1 MKIIDLDKNIGFS
14 SCANLGYLFR
24 KAKTGCFGLIIA
36 VALLANAQELKA
48 QESMIPELSYPFL
61 EKLIFSAKQ
70 NYPLMAANLRR
81 INFANYNVKKAK
93 LSWFDFFTLSAFYSP
108 STSVTLTNATLT
120 GVQIGL
126 FINFSNVIQKPTLI
140 KQSREEL
147 AIAQLTADQYAITL
161 ETDVKNR
168 YFRYMQA
175 LSVLRVQNQ
184 NAIDIEALFKQ
195 IKFKFERGEE
205 TLENFTKLMIQNA
218 DQKQKIIDAES
229 TVLIAKTNLEELVGK
244 KLEEIK

>member
-1 MKIIDLDKNIGFS
+1 MRIIGLDINYPKSCLLSSVRVSCIRQRLFFLLFS
-14 SCANLGYLFR
+14 FSFLLGSSR
-24 KAKTGCFGLIIA
+24 EIR
-36 VALLANAQELKA
+36 A

-70 NYPLMAANLRR
+70 NYPLMKANLRR
-81 INFANYNVKKAK
+81 VNVANYNLQKAR

-126 FINFSNVIQKPTLI
+126 FINFSNIIQKPTVI
-140 KQSREEL
+140 RQTREEL
-147 AIAQLTADQYAITL
+147 AIAQLTAEQYAITL

-168 YFRYMQA
+168 YFRYMQT
-175 LSVLRVQNQ
+175 LSVLKVQNQ
-184 NAIDIEALFKQ
+184 NAIDIEALYKQ
-195 IKFKFERGEE
+195 LKFRYERGGE
-205 TLENFTKLMIQNA
+205 TLENFTKVMIQNA
-218 DQKQKIIDAES
+218 DQRQKIIDAES
-229 TVLIAKTNLEELVGK
+229 AALIAKNALEELVGK

>member
-1 MKIIDLDKNIGFS
+1 MRIIGLDIKNAFVD
-14 SCANLGYLFR
+14 ALFFVVLR
-24 KAKTGCFGLIIA
+24 KATRKIVTLGFMVLFLMIKSHSTQAQGL
-36 VALLANAQELKA
+36 
-48 QESMIPELSYPFL
+48 MIPELSYPFL
-61 EKLIFSAKQ
+61 EKLIYSAKQ
-70 NYPLMAANLRR
+70 NYPLMKANLRR
-81 INFANYNVKKAK
+81 VNFANYNLKKAK

-120 GVQIGL
+120 GVQVGL
-126 FINFSNVIQKPTLI
+126 FINFSNIIQKPTLI
-140 KQSREEL
+140 KQTREEV

-175 LSVLRVQNQ
+175 LSVLRIQNQ

-195 IKFKFERGEE
+195 IKFKYERGEE
-205 TLENFTKLMIQNA
+205 TLENFSKLMIQNA
-218 DQKQKIIDAES
+218 DQKQKIIEAES
-229 TVLIAKTNLEELVGK
+229 AALIAKTTLEELVGK

>member
-1 MKIIDLDKNIGFS
+1 MKIMGLDINIRILPS
-14 SCANLGYLFR
+14 SNFGYLIQ
-24 KAKTGCFGLIIA
+24 KVKTIWMGLMIACILLGNAK
-36 VALLANAQELKA
+36 ESKA

-120 GVQIGL
+120 GIQIGI
-126 FINFSNVIQKPTLI
+126 FINFSNIIQKPTLI

-168 YFRYMQA
+168 YFRYMQT
-175 LSVLRVQNQ
+175 LTVLRVQNQ
-184 NAIDIEALFKQ
+184 NAIDIDALFKQ

-229 TVLIAKTNLEELVGK
+229 AILIAKTNLEELVGK

>member
-1 MKIIDLDKNIGFS
+1 MKIIGLDINISFS
-14 SCANLGYLFR
+14 PCSKFGYLLLSTKR
-24 KAKTGCFGLIIA
+24 RCLSVLVACF
-36 VALLANAQELKA
+36 LLLNTKELKA
-48 QESMIPELSYPFL
+48 QESMIPDLSYPFL
-61 EKLIFSAKQ
+61 EKLIYSAKQ
-70 NYPLMAANLRR
+70 NYPLMAANLRKV
-81 INFANYNVKKAK
+81 NFANYNLKKAK

-108 STSVTLTNATLT
+108 STSITLTNATLT
-120 GVQIGL
+120 GVQIGI
-126 FINFSNVIQKPTLI
+126 FINFSNIIQKPTLI
-140 KQSREEL
+140 KQSKEEV

-161 ETDVKNR
+161 ETEVKNR
-168 YFRYMQA
+168 YFRYMQS

-195 IKFKFERGEE
+195 IKFKYERGEE

-229 TVLIAKTNLEELVGK
+229 TVLIAKTTLEELVGK

>member
-1 MKIIDLDKNIGFS
+1 MKIIGLDINN
-14 SCANLGYLFR
+14 ANSPYCKFGYLFHAS
-24 KAKTGCFGLIIA
+24 KKGCLSL
-36 VALLANAQELKA
+36 LLACLLLLNAKESSA

-61 EKLIFSAKQ
+61 EKLIYSAKQ
-70 NYPLMAANLRR
+70 NYPLMAANLRKV
-81 INFANYNVKKAK
+81 NFANYNLKKTK

-120 GVQIGL
+120 GVQIGI
-126 FINFSNVIQKPTLI
+126 FINFSNIIQKPTLI

-147 AIAQLTADQYAITL
+147 AIAQLTADQYVLTL

-195 IKFKFERGEE
+195 IKFKYERGEE
-205 TLENFTKLMIQNA
+205 TLENYTKLMIQNA

-229 TVLIAKTNLEELVGK
+229 AVLIAKTTLEELVGK

>member
-1 MKIIDLDKNIGFS
+1 MRIIDLDINISFS
-14 SCANLGYLFR
+14 PCSKFRYLLHPIKRVFVSIIFV
-24 KAKTGCFGLIIA
+24 CF
-36 VALLANAQELKA
+36 LLLNTNSLNA

-61 EKLIFSAKQ
+61 EKLIYSAKQ
-70 NYPLMAANLRR
+70 NYPLMAANLRKV
-81 INFANYNVKKAK
+81 NFANYNLKKAK

-108 STSVTLTNATLT
+108 NTSVTLTNATLT

-126 FINFSNVIQKPTLI
+126 FINFSNIIQKPTLI
-140 KQSREEL
+140 KQSKEEV

-168 YFRYMQA
+168 YFKYMQT
-175 LSVLRVQNQ
+175 LTVLRVQNQ

-195 IKFKFERGEE
+195 IKFKYERGEE
-205 TLENFTKLMIQNA
+205 TLENYTKLMIQNA

-229 TVLIAKTNLEELVGK
+229 AVLIAKTTLEELVGK

>member
-1 MKIIDLDKNIGFS
+1 MKIIGLDINIPVLLKLSLVGVLQRIRKSWFVGVLS
-14 SCANLGYLFR
+14 LFILGNS
-24 KAKTGCFGLIIA
+24 
-36 VALLANAQELKA
+36 VQVQA

-61 EKLIFSAKQ
+61 EKLIFTAKQ
-70 NYPLMAANLRR
+70 NYPLMKANLRR
-81 INFANYNVKKAK
+81 VNFANYNLQRAK

-120 GVQIGL
+120 GIQIGL
-126 FINFSNVIQKPTLI
+126 FINFSNIIQKPTVI

-147 AIAQLTADQYAITL
+147 AIAQLTADQYSITL

-168 YFRYMQA
+168 YFRYMQT

-184 NAIDIEALFKQ
+184 NAIDIEALYKQ
-195 IKFKFERGEE
+195 IKFRYERGEE
-205 TLENFTKLMIQNA
+205 TLENYTKLMVQNG
-218 DQKQKIIDAES
+218 DQKQKLIDAES
-229 TVLIAKTNLEELVGK
+229 AVLIAKNTLEELVGK

>member
-1 MKIIDLDKNIGFS
+1 MKIIGLDINIRFLPS
-14 SCANLGYLFR
+14 SKLAHLTHR
-24 KAKTGCFGLIIA
+24 VKTVWAGLIIA
-36 VALLANAQELKA
+36 CILLGNTQEIKA

-140 KQSREEL
+140 KQSKEEL

-168 YFRYMQA
+168 YFRYMQS

-184 NAIDIEALFKQ
+184 NAIDIDALFKQ
-195 IKFKFERGEE
+195 IKFRFERGEE

-229 TVLIAKTNLEELVGK
+229 AVLIAKTTLEELVGK
-244 KLEEIK
+244 KLEEVK

>member
-1 MKIIDLDKNIGFS
+1 MRIIDLDINISFS
-14 SCANLGYLFR
+14 PCSKFRYLLHPIKRIFVSIIFV
-24 KAKTGCFGLIIA
+24 CF
-36 VALLANAQELKA
+36 LLLNTNSLNA

-61 EKLIFSAKQ
+61 EKLIYSAKQ
-70 NYPLMAANLRR
+70 NYPLMAANLRKV
-81 INFANYNVKKAK
+81 NFANYNLKKAK

-108 STSVTLTNATLT
+108 NTSVTLTNATLT

-126 FINFSNVIQKPTLI
+126 FINFSNIIQKPTLI
-140 KQSREEL
+140 KQSKEEV

-168 YFRYMQA
+168 YFKYMQT
-175 LSVLRVQNQ
+175 LTVLRVQNQ

-195 IKFKFERGEE
+195 IKFKYERGEE
-205 TLENFTKLMIQNA
+205 TLENYTKLMIQNA

-229 TVLIAKTNLEELVGK
+229 AVLIAKTTLEELVGK

>member
-1 MKIIDLDKNIGFS
+1 MRIIGLDINYPKSCLLSSVSVSCIRQKLFFLLFS
-14 SCANLGYLFR
+14 FSFLLGSSR
-24 KAKTGCFGLIIA
+24 EIR
-36 VALLANAQELKA
+36 A

-70 NYPLMAANLRR
+70 NYPLMKANLRR
-81 INFANYNVKKAK
+81 VNVANYNLQKAR

-126 FINFSNVIQKPTLI
+126 FINFSNIIQKPTVI
-140 KQSREEL
+140 RQTREEL
-147 AIAQLTADQYAITL
+147 AIAQLTAEQYAITL

-168 YFRYMQA
+168 YFRYMQT
-175 LSVLRVQNQ
+175 LSVLKVQNQ
-184 NAIDIEALFKQ
+184 NAIDIEALYKQ
-195 IKFKFERGEE
+195 LKFRYERGEE
-205 TLENFTKLMIQNA
+205 TLENFTKVMIQNA
-218 DQKQKIIDAES
+218 DQRQKIIDAES
-229 TVLIAKTNLEELVGK
+229 AVLIAKNALEELVGK